1 LTSSADTSFV
11 CSLYVPDVN
20 SPAATRKFRRIRAP
34 LLLTDLVEL
43 EFVNAINLRVFR
55 KQLLPWQLKDIHR
68 AFRED
73 AEAGLLRIVPLPAGT
88 FEHAI
93 RMAAQHT
100 AVLGTRSLDV
110 LHIAAAIALKAESYF
125 TFDEP
130 QSQLAAAE
138 GLRVP

>member
-1 LTSSADTSFV
+1 LSFSADTSFV

-20 SPAATRKFRRIRAP
+20 SDAATRKFRRVRAP

-43 EFVNAINLRVFR
+43 EFVNAMHLRVFR
-55 KQLLPWQLKDIHR
+55 KQLLPWQIKDTHR

-73 AEAGLLRIVPLPAGT
+73 VESGVLRIVPLPAAA
-88 FEHAI
+88 FEHAL

-100 AVLGTRSLDV
+100 AVLGTRSLGV
-110 LHIAAAIALKAESYF
+110 LHVAAAIALKAETFF
-125 TFDEP
+125 TFDER
-130 QSQLAAAE
+130 QSQLAVAE